1 MEWEKYLVNIS
12 WKINISLK
20 NLLVYKRKAPLN
32 FLNLISFFFC
42 CFYTKIE
49 LWSIVLLLL
58 FIENVQKWDTIL
70 ESFTD
75 IKILFFFMVEK
86 VFCSS
91 NFFSFQLY
99 QKCVQKLF
107 WSHKCY
113 FFVCFCF
120 EVGNAS
126 TAGIDFFL
134 LWILSTFLFFF
145 CNFFFAKI
153 FVIINVFFCFGSVWS
168 WRCCYYNNNIS
179 EK

>member
-1 MEWEKYLVNIS
+1 MRKTQKRKKYRIHLLLICRHVSTYIITKRIIQSKNKQCINLDSIISFDFYFLHMEWEKYLVNIS

-75 IKILFFFMVEK
+75 IKILFF
-86 VFCSS
+86 
-91 NFFSFQLY
+91 
-99 QKCVQKLF
+99 
-107 WSHKCY
+107 
-113 FFVCFCF
+113 
-120 EVGNAS
+120 
-126 TAGIDFFL
+126 
-134 LWILSTFLFFF
+134 
-145 CNFFFAKI
+145 
-153 FVIINVFFCFGSVWS
+153 S
-168 WRCCYYNNNIS
+168 W
-179 EK
+179 

>member
-1 MEWEKYLVNIS
+1 MRELFSKYFV
-12 WKINISLK
+12 K
-20 NLLVYKRKAPLN
+20 NQYFTQKFTCIQTKSSIEFFEFDF
-32 FLNLISFFFC
+32 FLFFC
-42 CFYTKIE
+42 YFYTKIE
-49 LWSIVLLLL
+49 LWSIVLLL

-126 TAGIDFFL
+126 TAGIDFFFTL
-134 LWILSTFLFFF
+134 NFINISFLFLQFF
-145 CNFFFAKI
+145 ICKN

>member
-1 MEWEKYLVNIS
+1 MYTNEKLHWIF
-12 WKINISLK
+12 WIW
-20 NLLVYKRKAPLN
+20 
-32 FLNLISFFFC
+32 FLSFFC
-42 CFYTKIE
+42 RFYTKIE

-75 IKILFFFMVEK
+75 ITILFFFMVEK

-126 TAGIDFFL
+126 TAGIDFFFTL
-134 LWILSTFLFFF
+134 NFINISFLFLQFFFLQKF
-145 CNFFFAKI
+145 CNNKCFFLFWQCVKLEMLLLQQQHKRKI
-153 FVIINVFFCFGSVWS
+153 ITRDDG
-168 WRCCYYNNNIS
+168 
-179 EK
+179 EKKLFE